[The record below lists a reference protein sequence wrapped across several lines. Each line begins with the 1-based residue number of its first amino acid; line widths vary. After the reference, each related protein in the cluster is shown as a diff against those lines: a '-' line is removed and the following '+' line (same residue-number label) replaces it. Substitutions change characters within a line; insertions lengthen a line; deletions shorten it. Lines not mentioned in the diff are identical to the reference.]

1 MRRWVYFISLFSFL
15 SLHAQDYLLRLNNHV
30 AWKNIEIESRPLVA
44 IPHPFFDA
52 FRYVKN
58 PNIKTLDSLVAVGIL
73 GYWEPP
79 RKQTLHYIPSDVKID
94 QQWYLEDLGVYEAWD
109 IARGDTSFVIAILDS
124 GVDYSHEDLSSQ
136 LAYNTADPING
147 IDDDYDGYIDNYYG
161 WDFGSN
167 DYDPML
173 DDGSVQSHGLAV
185 AGISSAATDNDLGIA
200 SIGFNSKFIPIKI
213 TNESGIIVNS
223 NDAFVYAALSGSKVI
238 NCSFGSSVYSASEE
252 EIINYIT
259 DSLDV
264 LVVASAG
271 NDSEEKAIYPA
282 ALDKVLGVCAL
293 NETYEKMTISNYGM
307 YYDISAPGSSMHS
320 TSRNNQY
327 ATKGGTSMAC
337 ALVSSAAILLRSH
350 FTYESALQIKS
361 RIQAS
366 SIPIHNNESY
376 SWGLGYGRLHLLNAF
391 NYTKPKSKTLHLF
404 PNPSSE
410 TVNLVF
416 EDALPG
422 SYEIS
427 IYDVSGKLYY
437 RNSITITKDIIRT
450 AINVS
455 HLASAHYIIELKGA
469 EMLYSSSVVIVN

>member
-1 MRRWVYFISLFSFL
+1 MRRWVYFISLFSFF
-15 SLHAQDYLLRLNNHV
+15 SLHAQNYLLRLNNHV
-30 AWKNIEIESRPLVA
+30 AWKNTEIESRPLFA
-44 IPHPFFDA
+44 SPHPFFDN
-52 FRYVKN
+52 FRYVEK
-58 PNIKTLDSLVAVGIL
+58 PNIKTLDSLVSIGAIR
-73 GYWEPP
+73 YWEPP
-79 RKQTLHYIPSDVKID
+79 RKQSFHYIPSDTKID
-94 QQWYLEDLGVYEAWD
+94 QQWYLDDLGVYEAWD

-124 GVDYSHEDLSSQ
+124 GVDYTHEDLYSQ
-136 LAYNTADPING
+136 LAYNTNDPING
-147 IDDDYDGYIDNYYG
+147 IDDDNDGYTDNYYG

-173 DDGSVQSHGLAV
+173 DQGSVQSHGLAV

-200 SIGFNSKFIPIKI
+200 SIGFNSKFLPIKI

-238 NCSFGSSVYSASEE
+238 NCSFGSSVYSAAEE

-271 NDSEEKAIYPA
+271 NDGEDKAVYPA

-293 NETYEKMTISNYGM
+293 NETYEKMTTSNYGA
-307 YYDISAPGSSMHS
+307 YYDISAPGSSMYS
-320 TSRNNQY
+320 ASRNNQY
-327 ATKGGTSMAC
+327 ATKGGTSLAC

-350 FTYESALQIKS
+350 FPYESALQIKS

-366 SIPIHNNESY
+366 SIPINNNEPNI
-376 SWGLGYGRLHLLNAF
+376 WGLGYGRLHLLNAF
-391 NYTKPKSKTLHLF
+391 NYTKPNSMTLHLF

-410 TVNLVF
+410 IVNLAF
-416 EDALPG
+416 EDASPG

-437 RNSITITKDIIRT
+437 RNSIIIGKDIIRT
-450 AINVS
+450 SINVS
-455 HLASAHYIIELKGA
+455 HLSRAHYIIELKGA
-469 EMLYSSSVVIVN
+469 GILYSSGLVIVD